1 MLTEIILE
9 GTILWS
15 YAVLSVFN
23 KTIEKFLRFEKL
35 IGSVKLHALAK

>member
-15 YAVLSVFN
+15 YVVLSVLN
-23 KTIEKFLRFEKL
+23 KTTKL
-35 IGSVKLHALAK
+35 FSLELYVNYF